1 MNVLEC
7 VLLVKRSATFSEYRI
22 HFKTFIPLDYPRD
35 SQKHQESVP
44 QNVLRS
50 RCASGPRR
58 ALPSAAGPCHFS
70 LPEMPLRR
78 YTASARSKMAPLRR
92 PPTRAPLPQRAPPR
106 AVGQAHGCARIT
118 SGRRAPRR
126 PLKRRESRPKK
137 TAGGQKSFAD
147 RKRSPGADPSEG
159 FLCGLCAPCWHLR
172 CCCLRGPDFRAR

>member
-1 MNVLEC
+1 MIPHSTQSS
-7 VLLVKRSATFSEYRI
+7 LLY
-22 HFKTFIPLDYPRD
+22 PLDYPRD

-44 QNVLRS
+44 LNVLRS
-50 RCASGPRR
+50 QCASGPRR

-78 YTASARSKMAPLRR
+78 YTGSARSKMAPLRR

-118 SGRRAPRR
+118 AGRRAPRR

-137 TAGGQKSFAD
+137 TAGGQN
-147 RKRSPGADPSEG
+147 PSRIQKEVEVQIREG

-172 CCCLRGPDFRAR
+172 GCCLRGPDFRAR

>member
-1 MNVLEC
+1 MFFQGDPSV
-7 VLLVKRSATFSEYRI
+7 
-22 HFKTFIPLDYPRD
+22 PLDYPRD

-118 SGRRAPRR
+118 AGRRARRR

-137 TAGGQKSFAD
+137 TAGGQKSFTD
-147 RKRSPGADPSEG
+147 PKRSRGADPSVG
-159 FLCGLCAPCWHLR
+159 FLCGCA
-172 CCCLRGPDFRAR
+172 GPEMSQVSP